1 MKDVQNKVV
10 VVTGGSS
17 GIGRGIALAFAR
29 AGALVTVTGR
39 KEEHLAETERE
50 FAAERLPVELASV
63 DVTDRDAM
71 QRLAG
76 EIDERRGGVDILINN
91 AGLGL
96 TGPVATATA
105 ADWDWI
111 VDVNVRGVG
120 NGILAFLPQMRAH
133 GRGGHIVNTAS
144 MGGLMPIVA
153 GLYSMSK
160 AAIIA
165 LSESMSIELAGDG
178 IGVSAYCPGP
188 VHSNIGSGAARRPSR
203 YGESGY
209 PTPDLSRP
217 GFDKEQPYMSAR
229 EAGERVLQGVLRGD
243 MFLLTHPEFKAGVI
257 DRHRA
262 IENAFP
268 DEPINE
274 DRARAIPFLTDGR
287 AYRAESERPS
297 PQYGVDVR
305 GGA

>member
-1 MKDVQNKVV
+1 MEDVQNKVV

-29 AGALVTVTGR
+29 AGARVVVTGR
-39 KEEHLAETERE
+39 REEHLAETERE
-50 FAAERLPVELASV
+50 FAAERLPVELARV
-63 DVTDRDAM
+63 DVTDREAM
-71 QRLAG
+71 QQLA
-76 EIDERRGGVDILINN
+76 DEVDEQVGGIDILVNN
-91 AGLGL
+91 AGIGL

-111 VDVNVRGVG
+111 IDVNVRGVG
-120 NGILAFLPQMRAH
+120 NGILAFLPKIQAH

-153 GLYSMSK
+153 GLYSMTK

-165 LSESMSIELAGDG
+165 LSEAMSIELASEG

-188 VHSNIGSGAARRPSR
+188 VHSNIGSGTANRPER

-209 PTPDLSRP
+209 PKPDLSRP
-217 GFDKEQPYMSAR
+217 RFDREQPYMSAR

-243 MFLLTHPEFKAGVI
+243 MFLLTHPEFKPGVI

-268 DEPINE
+268 DEPIRE
-274 DRARAIPFLTDGR
+274 DLARAIPFLTDGT
-287 AYRAESERPS
+287 AYRAESDRPS
-297 PQYGVDVR
+297 PRYI
-305 GGA
+305 AE

>member
-1 MKDVQNKVV
+1 MNDVENKVV
-10 VVTGGSS
+10 VVTGGTS

-39 KEEHLAETERE
+39 REEHLAETERE
-50 FAAERLPVELASV
+50 FAAAHLPVELARV

-71 QRLAG
+71 LRLAEEVG
-76 EIDERRGGVDILINN
+76 EQRGGVDILVNN
-91 AGLGL
+91 AGIGL
-96 TGPVATATA
+96 TGPVSDASAS
-105 ADWDWI
+105 DWDWL
-111 VDVNVRGVG
+111 VDVNIRGVG
-120 NGILAFLPQMRAH
+120 NGILAFLPQIRAH

-153 GLYSMSK
+153 GLYSMTK
-160 AAIIA
+160 AAVIA
-165 LSESMSIELAGDG
+165 LSEAMNIELAPEG

-188 VHSNIGSGAARRPSR
+188 VHSNIGSGTANRPAQYS
-203 YGESGY
+203 GSGY
-209 PTPDLSRP
+209 PPPDRNRP
-217 GFDKEQPYMSAR
+217 GADLTMPYMSAG

-268 DEPINE
+268 DETIIE
-274 DRARAIPFLTDGR
+274 DRARAIPFLTDGT
-287 AYRAESERPS
+287 AYRAESERSS
-297 PQYGVDVR
+297 PRYQG
-305 GGA
+305 